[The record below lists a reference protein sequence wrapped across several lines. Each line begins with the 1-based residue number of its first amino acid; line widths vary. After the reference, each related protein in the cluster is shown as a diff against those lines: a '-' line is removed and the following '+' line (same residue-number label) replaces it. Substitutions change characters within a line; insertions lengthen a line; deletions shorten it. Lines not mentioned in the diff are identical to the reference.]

1 LIQVIILELFFQMSI
16 GKPYL
21 AKGGRFDI
29 NYNAIS
35 VTTVNKGTRYP
46 KSVLKF
52 KNEKYK
58 RNSTQKPVLYNY

>member
-1 LIQVIILELFFQMSI
+1 MSI